1 MSQTVH
7 ITAVVTVP
15 AEHAAA
21 AEQAFAACV
30 VESRKEDACRQYV
43 ISRDIEKAGRFV
55 ANEVWASEAGFEAH
69 LVAPH
74 FKVLGDALAKCGAQ
88 AEIMKV
94 QPLDEAADAA

>member
-7 ITAVVTVP
+7 ITAVVTVA

-30 VESRKEDACRQYV
+30 VSSRKEEACRQYV
-43 ISRDIEKAGRFV
+43 ISRDTEKAGRFV
-55 ANEVWASEAGFEAH
+55 ANEIWASEAGFEAH
-69 LVAPH
+69 LASPH
-74 FKVLGDALAKCGAQ
+74 FKVLGEVLAKCGAQ

-94 QPLDEAADAA
+94 QPLDESADAA